1 MIDPATIALAA
12 SAFAA
17 VKKGI
22 ALGKDVEGM
31 YKDVSRWMG
40 AVHEIET
47 KHNKQKKRL
56 LNKSIEEEAL
66 QSWTAMK
73 QIKKQREELRL
84 YMLSINPQA
93 WNEFV
98 SIEGQI
104 RKDRLRA
111 EQRRKARIKRNIE
124 IAVISILI
132 IFIGVGLWALVWFA
146 MKARGLV

>member
-1 MIDPATIALAA
+1 MIDPATLALAA

-17 VKKGI
+17 VKKGF

-31 YKDVSRWMG
+31 YQDISRWMG

-47 KHNKQKKRL
+47 THNKQKQGFF
-56 LNKSIEEEAL
+56 NKSVQEEAL
-66 QSWTAMK
+66 QTWAAMK
-73 QIKKQREELRL
+73 KIKQQREELRL
-84 YMLSINPQA
+84 FMLSQNPQA

-111 EQRRKARIKRNIE
+111 EQRRKARIKKNIE
-124 IAVISILI
+124 ITLITILMI
-132 IFIGVGLWALVWFA
+132 CIGVGLWFLVWFA
-146 MKARGLV
+146 MKARGLL

>member
-47 KHNKQKKRL
+47 KHNKQKQKFF
-56 LNKSIEEEAL
+56 NKSVEEEAL

-84 YMLSINPQA
+84 SMLSIKQQD

-98 SIEGQI
+98 GIEGQI

-111 EQRRKARIKRNIE
+111 EQRRRARIKKNIE
-124 IAVISILI
+124 ILAITILLI
-132 IFIGVGLWALVWFA
+132 CIGVGLWILVWWA
-146 MKARGLV
+146 LHLRGLL